1 MKTWLAIVLSLFLIV
16 SLGIN
21 VYLWL
26 SLKQHN
32 DKVYALEASYE
43 HRLDS
48 DKQLETQ
55 AQLVDETQVNEK
67 AEPFNNE
74 RSPANFSPMTGANT
88 APNELDDLR
97 TSSSLVNQDQ
107 LESSSAKYF

>member
-55 AQLVDETQVNEK
+55 AQLVDETQVTK
-67 AEPFNNE
+67 KL
-74 RSPANFSPMTGANT
+74 SPSTMNALPPTFH
-88 APNELDDLR
+88 L
-97 TSSSLVNQDQ
+97 
-107 LESSSAKYF
+107 